1 MSFLPCFLPDELLAL
16 YIEGAD
22 VPKSF
27 NGSYKLQETLVNQ
40 HKNWTDETGQNA
52 VWFSN
57 GFWRIGQ
64 IEDIGSDNC
73 RIKTQNSSEN
83 PDIKLKWLYWS
94 NEAENWIKFKFDLRG
109 MVTNRVAHSN
119 VRDFATLG
127 EIEDIFFV

>member
-40 HKNWTDETGQNA
+40 HKNWIDETGQNA

-109 MVTNRVAHSN
+109 AIYPICKD
-119 VRDFATLG
+119 VRPCTF
-127 EIEDIFFV
+127 DIGNHFE